1 MADIVLANVYV
12 TDMSYYY
19 DYQWVRNEFFVEPY
33 PVCTA
38 IEVSSLVDPDWILEI
53 EIQAYIEEK

>member
-12 TDMSYYY
+12 THMSYYY
-19 DYQWVRNEFFVEPY
+19 DY
-33 PVCTA
+33 
-38 IEVSSLVDPDWILEI
+38 WILEI